1 MSMYFKGFKIAVTA
15 NFVVLVLVGM
25 LLVNIVVTFFWRQ
38 HIVHATVDHARSSLS
53 FVSSGMHFFCDTD
66 VEGKEFST
74 VFLKS
79 FGQDSAISAAV
90 LENGSIRASQG
101 RHGADVEAV
110 LRRAVQLDAETSQ
123 AVGGFWSLFGVSAR
137 DIVMARPVDNCNG
150 LQAVGMIVHMPDI
163 VAELHGSQYAV
174 WVYLLVNA
182 LILTILWFFRMRR
195 LVIAPLENLVDMSE
209 SFGIAE
215 VDYIGPVSQKNEFGQ
230 LADALG
236 NMLARIERDKAKLSE
251 TVASLEEANAQL
263 LANQQVLVEA
273 EKFAAVGRLSAGLA
287 HEIGNPLGI
296 IQGYIELLG
305 RDDIDE
311 AERRQ
316 YGERAEKELAR
327 VTRLIRQLLDLAR
340 KKSDQQSSTSVA
352 PVVDEVVDM
361 LRQQKNTRDIQ
372 FSVDCADGQEHVRCS
387 EADLHQVLLNC
398 LLNAL
403 DAIHEQDGQEG
414 KIDISCRC
422 RDEDAERVMD
432 IIIQDNGT
440 GIQADGLKN
449 VFDPFFTTKAV
460 GRGTGLGLSVC
471 RSIVETCG
479 GVIRLESEEAVY
491 TRVVTTLP
499 VA

>member
-1 MSMYFKGFKIAVTA
+1 
-15 NFVVLVLVGM
+15 
-25 LLVNIVVTFFWRQ
+25 
-38 HIVHATVDHARSSLS
+38 
-53 FVSSGMHFFCDTD
+53 
-66 VEGKEFST
+66 
-74 VFLKS
+74 
-79 FGQDSAISAAV
+79 
-90 LENGSIRASQG
+90 
-101 RHGADVEAV
+101 
-110 LRRAVQLDAETSQ
+110 ETSQ

-137 DIVMARPVDNCNG
+137 DIVIARPVDECNG
-150 LQAVGMIVHMPDI
+150 VEAVAMVVHVPDI
-163 VAELHGSQYAV
+163 VAELHGRQYAV

-215 VDYIGPVSQKNEFGQ
+215 ADYIGPVSQKNEFGQ

-236 NMLARIERDKAKLSE
+236 NMLGRIETDKQKLSE

-263 LANQQVLVEA
+263 RANQQVLVEA

-311 AERRQ
+311 AERVQ
-316 YGERAEKELAR
+316 YRDRADKELAR
-327 VTRLIRQLLDLAR
+327 VTGLIRQLLDLAR
-340 KKSDQQSSTSVA
+340 KKSDQQSSTYVA
-352 PVVDEVVDM
+352 PVIDEVVDM
-361 LRQQKNTRDIQ
+361 LRQQKNTGDIR
-372 FSVDCADGQEHVRCS
+372 FSVACAGVDGQVRCS

-403 DAIHEQDGQEG
+403 DAIHEQGRVAGE
-414 KIDISCRC
+414 IDLSCRS
-422 RDEDAERVMD
+422 REEEERRFVD
-432 IIIQDNGT
+432 IVIQDNGK

-449 VFDPFFTTKAV
+449 VFDPFFTTKEV

-479 GVIRLESEEAVY
+479 GAIRLESEEAVY
-491 TRVVTTLP
+491 TRVVITLP
-499 VA
+499 VVEVQ